1 MMRLTMRGFWAAALV
16 VLALG
21 CGDDDPS
28 GPSGPQLDG
37 TWSGDTDL
45 GTLSVTLNETGGDI
59 TGTGLL
65 TAGNHS
71 ADLTLEGTL
80 DGSTVEMSVSSPVL
94 TPFDMSATVAGN
106 TMTGTIEGAGP
117 DPVAFSFTR
126 Q

>member
-1 MMRLTMRGFWAAALV
+1 MRSTMRGFCAAALV

-28 GPSGPQLDG
+28 GPSGAQLDG

-45 GTLSVTLNETGGDI
+45 GTLSVTLNETGGNV

-94 TPFDMSATVAGN
+94 TPFDMSATVSGN
-106 TMTGTIEGAGP
+106 TMTGTIDGAGP
-117 DPVAFSFTR
+117 DPVPFSFTR